1 MSFYQRNQH
10 WIFYSILIILSNL
23 IILGIMFLYNLK
35 SILKCLCLSL
45 LLLFFAPLQ
54 SCKVTQSTFFQ
65 TAKAFTKA
73 QIKQLYPESN
83 LERDSL
89 VLVGEFA
96 PEKVYKVLGEKTWI
110 FLTPMGEMKMQT
122 LDFLAYI
129 SWSRTPENDVR
140 IEILYIKPPRAH
152 GRK

>member
-10 WIFYSILIILSNL
+10 WIFYSIIYILLNL
-23 IILGIMFLYNLK
+23 IILGIMFLYNIK

-54 SCKVTQSTFFQ
+54 SCKVTQGTFFQ

-83 LERDSL
+83 LEKDSL

-96 PEKVYKVLGEKTWI
+96 PEKVQKVLGKQACE
-110 FLTPMGEMKMQT
+110 FLTSQGETAMRT
-122 LDFLAYI
+122 LDFFAYVG
-129 SWSRTPENDVR
+129 WRRTPNNQVR